1 MFIQGHDCTLQ
12 GLFFT
17 SYGHEV
23 TTTGVFGFI
32 LSLSGACRLTTVI
45 NWVIFIALTLAQLK

>member
-32 LSLSGACRLTTVI
+32 LSLSEAC
-45 NWVIFIALTLAQLK
+45 